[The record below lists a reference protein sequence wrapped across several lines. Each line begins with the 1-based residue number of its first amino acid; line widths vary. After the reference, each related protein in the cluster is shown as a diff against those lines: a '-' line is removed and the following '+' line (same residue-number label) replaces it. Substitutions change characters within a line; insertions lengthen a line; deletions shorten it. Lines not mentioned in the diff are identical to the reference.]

1 MSLPEFIPDG
11 PPSPEDGAN
20 ASLEHL
26 ANRGQISDAIGL
38 ALEKR
43 LQTSLERLP
52 LAVMEWRPDLTVI
65 SWNPAAEHL
74 FGFTA
79 AEAIGR
85 CMMGPLHSP
94 LRGQEFDPLDFDS
107 NAREMLLEMLSL
119 SANAVSINSNW
130 RKDGREIYCEW
141 TNIPVH
147 DGLRLRSVI
156 SLARDVTEELRAQK
170 TVSDGRERYRRLVEA
185 IDGVVWE
192 YVDGI
197 GLTYLSPS
205 VESYLGLKPEVW
217 FATPEAWMSRLHPLD
232 RDWVLKLS
240 NEFYLQVAEGG
251 KLQVSYAVEYR
262 LFTSDGRLVWVRDL
276 VNVERWENESGEHRV
291 RHSGIMLD
299 ISAQKQ
305 TELDLA
311 RSEERYALAL
321 RGANDGIWDWELP
334 QDQVYMS
341 DRCFEIIGLKPSE
354 NGIVHAG
361 LIRSLFH
368 PDDRVRVLENY
379 EMHFSNRSPA
389 INVELR
395 LRHSDG
401 SYRWIL
407 SRGVATFEQAA
418 DGVLTATRVAGS
430 LTDLTERGAYYDA
443 LTGLP
448 GRRLLIEQLERTV
461 GRAERNANDSFS
473 LLFCDLNQ
481 FKLINDS
488 LGHAVGDAM
497 LIEVAH
503 RLEQSLRPGDMVARW
518 GGDEFVILLDGSDC
532 AQARVVAERLR
543 QTVAQP
549 IQLTGLETFTELS
562 IGLVSSDTGEK
573 TGEKTAEDYLRAADT
588 AMSVAKTTNSGIEE
602 YDLAM
607 RQKALK
613 RMETSNALRR
623 AIAGQELRAHY
634 QPILDLETGRILS
647 LEALVRW
654 QHSTRGLIPPGD
666 FIPIAEQTGLI
677 VPLGEWML
685 EESCR
690 QLHEWLEAG
699 LVDQHLSISVN
710 IAGAHLRQSGLAE
723 HIQRLLVKYN
733 LQPAQINLEITE
745 NSVIGNHDDVIEV
758 LETLRD
764 LGFRLHL
771 DDFGTGYSSLSYLQR
786 LPIQTLKIDQSFL
799 RGIEHERDREIVRA
813 VVSLAKALDLNVVCE
828 GIETL
833 EQLEWLRAL
842 GCPSGQGYFFARPA
856 ASDALKELFGARFD
870 GSLGRFKPEPGP

>member
-1 MSLPEFIPDG
+1 MSQPDFIFPDG
-11 PPSPEDGAN
+11 PLSPEDT
-20 ASLEHL
+20 SLEPLERL
-26 ANRGQISDAIGL
+26 ANPAQIGVSIQL

-43 LQTSLERLP
+43 LRANLEQLP

-65 SWNPAAEHL
+65 SWNPAAEEI

-94 LRGQEFDPLDFDS
+94 FRDVDFKVDAS
-107 NAREMLLEMLSL
+107 EMLLELLS
-119 SANAVSINSNW
+119 SSEAISININW
-130 RKDGREIYCEW
+130 RKDGREIHCEW
-141 TNIPVH
+141 TNIPIH
-147 DGLRLRSVI
+147 DDFGQLRSVV
-156 SLARDVTEELRAQK
+156 SLARDVSEEIRAQK

-192 YVDGI
+192 YVDGV

-232 RDWVLKLS
+232 LDWVLKIS
-240 NEFYLQVAEGG
+240 NEYYLQVAEGG
-251 KLQVSYAVEYR
+251 KLQISYAVEYR

-276 VNVERWENESGEHRV
+276 VNVERWENENGEHRV

-299 ISAQKQ
+299 ISAQKE

-334 QDQVYMS
+334 QDKVYMS
-341 DRCFEIIGLKPSE
+341 DRCFEIIGLEPDDH
-354 NGIVHAG
+354 GIVHAG

-368 PDDRVRVLENY
+368 PDDRARVLENY
-379 EMHFSNRSPA
+379 EMHLSNRSPA

-401 SYRWIL
+401 SYRWVL
-407 SRGVATFEQAA
+407 SRGVATFERDA

-448 GRRLLIEQLERTV
+448 GRRLLMEQLERTI
-461 GRAERNANDSFS
+461 GRAERDANYSFS
-473 LLFCDLNQ
+473 VLYGDLNQ
-481 FKLINDS
+481 FKVVNDS

-503 RLEQSLRPGDMVARW
+503 RLERTLRPGDMVARW
-518 GGDEFVILLDGSDC
+518 GGDEFVILLDGSDR
-532 AQARVVAERLR
+532 AQAHLVAERLR
-543 QTVAQP
+543 HAVSQP
-549 IQLTGLETFTELS
+549 IELTGVETFTELS
-562 IGLVSSDTGEK
+562 IGLVSADATD
-573 TGEKTAEDYLRAADT
+573 KTADDYLRAADT
-588 AMSVAKTTNSGIEE
+588 AMYVAKTTNSGIEE

-607 RQKALK
+607 RQNALK

-634 QPILDLETGRILS
+634 QPILDLETGRIVS

-654 QHSTRGLIPPGD
+654 QHPTRGLIPPGD
-666 FIPIAEQTGLI
+666 FIPIAEETGLI

-690 QLHEWLEAG
+690 QLRDWLEAG
-699 LVDQHLSISVN
+699 LVDERLSISVN
-710 IAGAHLRQSGLAE
+710 IAGAHLRQSDLVE
-723 HIQRLLVKYN
+723 QIQNLIGKYE
-733 LQPAQINLEITE
+733 LEPSQINLEITE
-745 NSVIGNHDDVIEV
+745 NSVIGNHDGVIEV
-758 LETLRD
+758 LETLRG
-764 LGFRLHL
+764 LGFHLHL

-786 LPIQTLKIDQSFL
+786 LPIHTLKIDQSFL
-799 RGIEHERDREIVRA
+799 RGIQHERDREIVRA
-813 VVSLAKALDLNVVCE
+813 VVSLAKALELNVVCE

-833 EQLEWLRAL
+833 EQFEWLRAL
-842 GCPSGQGYFFARPA
+842 GCPSGQGYFFARPVA
-856 ASDALKELFGARFD
+856 AAALVELFEARFD
-870 GSLGRFKPEPGP
+870 GPLGIFKANSKT